1 MKTSSAAFRVK
12 SCQFVDS
19 VYDIS
24 KLPKDNRPQIA
35 FAGRSNVGKSSL
47 LNHLVRRKGMAKVS
61 KTPGKTRCLNFF
73 LINEKAYFVD
83 LPGYGF
89 AKVSKALKASWG
101 KLIKDYL
108 EQCESL
114 AGLVFLID
122 CRRNPTEED
131 WQLIEWLSRRK
142 LGVMTVVTKADK
154 LNRDRINRRVNEVE
168 ALFGTSAI
176 PFSIRD
182 GSGKAHL
189 TSAIGRLLEEHSKR
203 MKA

>member
-1 MKTSSAAFRVK
+1 MKSSSGAFRVE

-19 VYDIS
+19 VYDIR
-24 KLPKDNRPQIA
+24 KLPNDNRPQIA

-47 LNHLVRRKGMAKVS
+47 LNHLVKRKNMAKVS

-73 LINEKAYFVD
+73 LINDKAYFVD

-89 AKVSKALKASWG
+89 ARVSKALKASWG
-101 KLIKDYL
+101 KLIEEYL
-108 EQCESL
+108 EKCENL

-154 LNRDRINRRVNEVE
+154 LNRDKINRRVNEVE
-168 ALFGTSAI
+168 SMFGTSAI
-176 PFSIRD
+176 PFSVRD
-182 GSGKAHL
+182 NSGKAHL
-189 TSAIGRLLEEHSKR
+189 TAAIGALLKEHSKR

>member
-1 MKTSSAAFRVK
+1 MKTSSTAFRIK

-19 VYDIS
+19 VYDMS
-24 KLPKDNRPQIA
+24 KLPTDGRPQIA

-47 LNHLVRRKGMAKVS
+47 LNHLVKRKNMAKVS

-73 LINEKAYFVD
+73 LINDKAYFVD

-89 AKVSKALKASWG
+89 ARVSKALKTSWG
-101 KLIKDYL
+101 KLIEEYL
-108 EQCESL
+108 EKCENL

-122 CRRNPTEED
+122 CRRDPTEED
-131 WQLIEWLSRRK
+131 WQLIEWLARRE

-168 ALFGTSAI
+168 SMFGAAAI

-182 GSGKAHL
+182 NSGKAHL
-189 TSAIGRLLEEHSKR
+189 TSAIGRLLGEHSKR
-203 MKA
+203 VKA